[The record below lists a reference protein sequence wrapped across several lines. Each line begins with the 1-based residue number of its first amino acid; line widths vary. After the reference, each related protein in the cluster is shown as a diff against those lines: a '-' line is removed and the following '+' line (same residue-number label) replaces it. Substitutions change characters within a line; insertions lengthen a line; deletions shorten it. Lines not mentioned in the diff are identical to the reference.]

1 MQDFQRKTD
10 VVDVLEGDHGV
21 TGKTVVGTGLVGQV
35 LDGEILEPGKAVGP
49 VRKAQDLAPNQLKP
63 EFIARIKTPGQWSDG
78 GNSGMCV
85 RAVPRKGKGV
95 SVSFVL
101 RYGLGGKARAMSL
114 GPAQGAK
121 KITLAKAR
129 EKTREAR
136 ALINDKKDPALARK
150 QALKD
155 ELTALQLDK
164 AQGKTFRDV
173 LALRMKRGDEG
184 GWSAK
189 HYNSWKRTM
198 EMHAAPLMGIPM
210 QQLSFDHVKAVL
222 DPVYARS
229 YTLGHTIRTRVA
241 EVWDEA
247 RVLTFVKGAVSD
259 NPARWDGNFA
269 VLYGVGAKSR
279 DGKAARATKSWEAI
293 AWDRFPELCA
303 EIREVE
309 GSAARALEFTVL
321 GALRI
326 KEPLAMKWKHLSMVK
341 VIGSAVEIPVYTIPP
356 KVAKMG
362 EAHQVVLT
370 PRMQEIIK
378 IQGRLRCRADEEGDD
393 YVFIGTRLGKVVHQ
407 SNVRLTFKKLKII
420 KSITS
425 AYRKEERAAPTV
437 HGCRSAFK
445 DLCGDLVS
453 EIKDETSPW
462 FVPATDKDSLWRLS
476 EHALSHKQA
485 RGDSVASAYARST
498 LLRRRKRL
506 MEVFEAYCMGT
517 LPLPNLD

>member
-1 MQDFQRKTD
+1 MQDFQRKAD
-10 VVDVLEGDHGV
+10 VVELEGIEVHDD
-21 TGKTVVGTGLVGQV
+21 TIPQNTERKELVGQV
-35 LDGEILEPGKAVGP
+35 LDGEVLEPGKAVGP
-49 VRKAQDLAPNQLKP
+49 VRKEANLAPNQLTP
-63 EFIARIKTPGQWSDG
+63 AFVASIKTPGQWSDG
-78 GNSGMCV
+78 GNTGLCV

-121 KITLAKAR
+121 KISLATAR
-129 EKTREAR
+129 QKTKDAR
-136 ALINDKKDPALARK
+136 ALINGKKDPALDRK
-150 QALKD
+150 QRLQD
-155 ELTALQLDK
+155 ELNALQLDK

-173 LALRMKRGDEG
+173 LALRMKRGGEG

-210 QQLSFDHVKAVL
+210 QQLSFEHIKQVL
-222 DPVYARS
+222 DPVYKRS
-229 YTLGHTIRTRVA
+229 YTLGHCIRTRVA

-247 RVLTFVKGAVSD
+247 RVLKFVKGGVAD
-259 NPARWDGNFA
+259 NPARWDGNFE

-293 AWDRFPELCA
+293 TWDRFPELCA

-362 EAHQVVLT
+362 EEHQVVLT

-378 IQGRLRCRADEEGDD
+378 IQGKLRCRADEEGED
-393 YVFIGTRLGKVVHQ
+393 YVFLGTRMGKVIHQ
-407 SNVRLTFKKLKII
+407 SNVRRTFKELAIV
-420 KSITS
+420 KSIKPS
-425 AYRKEERAAPTV
+425 PTV

-445 DLCGDLVS
+445 DLCSDLIS
-453 EIKDETSPW
+453 EIKDESSPW
-462 FVPATDKDSLWRLS
+462 YVPASDKDSLWRLS

-517 LPLPNLD
+517 LSLPNLD